1 MLNFL
6 QSLFL
11 PCLNKIILHL
21 RNRINLN
28 KMKMKIAF
36 RYYSFLSAQFTDKIF
51 YHERHYYKI
60 VTVLVNPKNKVRNVC
75 LRSKTTLFSGK
86 KKKVVRLS
94 SINGNFAT
102 NNAREIF
109 SKFQA

>member
-11 PCLNKIILHL
+11 PCLNKIKVLHL

-36 RYYSFLSAQFTDKIF
+36 RYYSFCQHSFTDKIF
-51 YHERHYYKI
+51 IIERHYYKI
-60 VTVLVNPKNKVRNVC
+60 VTR
-75 LRSKTTLFSGK
+75 
-86 KKKVVRLS
+86 
-94 SINGNFAT
+94 
-102 NNAREIF
+102 F
-109 SKFQA
+109 SKSKKTERLPEIKNNTFFRVKKMK